1 MKESWDGEWE
11 EESKKTFENYC
22 DKGNENLKICKC
34 QFIKEKLDLR
44 NMSRETQHLEQYIDL
59 STMPGR
65 YYQYIVNE

>member
-44 NMSRETQHLEQYIDL
+44 NMSRETQRLEQCIDL
-59 STMPGR
+59 STMHSR
-65 YYQYIVNE
+65 LSIYSE